1 MSALQRLRL
10 FAAVRRFGSLM
21 LFWPLWREPGLR
33 LSPGVRW
40 PRGGPSAPPEHVVR
54 YRETNAARLIRDLA
68 PDGID
73 LVVEVAAGANAA
85 LDLAVLKPHGTI
97 AIYANDGGARLNVD
111 IGTSMGAERAV
122 ISSFCS
128 TPLAGNASA
137 PPPRT
142 STTRSQTAPS
152 MSAPTPAYRSITW
165 RSRTRQLRTGP
176 SKTGSPAKP

>member
-1 MSALQRLRL
+1 MAGAEMSEAPSPGRSPGGPSEKPISTLAGSSTRIENPHGDAGSRYGPAWTRTRDLPIMSALQRLRL

-122 ISSFCS
+122 IS
-128 TPLAGNASA
+128 
-137 PPPRT
+137 
-142 STTRSQTAPS
+142 
-152 MSAPTPAYRSITW
+152 
-165 RSRTRQLRTGP
+165 
-176 SKTGSPAKP
+176 